1 MIYMIDLHHETYIYA
16 QNLDNLG
23 GTEYWRITKNGAVSE
38 KLLPNSPNLG
48 AIRSQIDAVQSEG
61 KLWMI
66 GNNNI
71 VLRIT
76 KDGGCVITVIPEAK
90 DFDGR
95 TSPVLVL
102 FNALGP
108 LRQQAVIS
116 LLSIP
121 SLMGRQMHPDCKNTI
136 NRLKIIFSLPRWI
149 IFFLMTIFS
158 KKANHD

>member
-76 KDGGCVITVIPEAK
+76 PHSNVFPIGVCSNVKPGNGMSVI
-90 DFDGR
+90 
-95 TSPVLVL
+95 
-102 FNALGP
+102 
-108 LRQQAVIS
+108 
-116 LLSIP
+116 
-121 SLMGRQMHPDCKNTI
+121 
-136 NRLKIIFSLPRWI
+136 
-149 IFFLMTIFS
+149 
-158 KKANHD
+158 